1 MALEA
6 VDPAL
11 SCIPW
16 GPSQGFCCPGPNGRE
31 EQMEGRNGH
40 CRLYRGL
47 VTVPAPFW
55 NPLQESGRSSSHLRV
70 TITVTVLLPLDRTLF
85 PRPVPTPSV
94 CGVTGGAG
102 SLAWCHPCPRRP
114 TPAPRSL
121 SGHRSCRQAGGG
133 GGTEMVSA
141 PHSGWWSSRS
151 GHSTIGASL
160 GITLLSC
167 RIG

>member
-1 MALEA
+1 
-6 VDPAL
+6 
-11 SCIPW
+11 
-16 GPSQGFCCPGPNGRE
+16 
-31 EQMEGRNGH
+31 MEGRNGH

-133 GGTEMVSA
+133 GRDGDGQFASQRLVEQSFWSFHHRGQFAYHPFIMQDWVSTS
-141 PHSGWWSSRS
+141 PR
-151 GHSTIGASL
+151 
-160 GITLLSC
+160 
-167 RIG
+167 